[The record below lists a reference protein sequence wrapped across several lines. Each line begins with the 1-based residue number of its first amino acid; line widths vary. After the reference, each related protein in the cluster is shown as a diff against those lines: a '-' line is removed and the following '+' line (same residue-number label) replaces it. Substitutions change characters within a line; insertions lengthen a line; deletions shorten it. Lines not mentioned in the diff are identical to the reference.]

1 MSTKIACDECDKKFE
16 TPTELQQHLELDHQM
31 DADEALQ
38 RHPELMESATGTV
51 ADEQPEVTFSED
63 EVSAGE
69 NSSENTEPDL
79 PDEETTDEVG
89 VTYDEEPV
97 DVSETDRKNK
107 PNDSGEEVPSG
118 EPVENGGVS
127 VSQESVDVSPST
139 TGSDPSRT
147 REAPEPNVSSDGPTG
162 DSESVRAVDQDG
174 HLDQFDADRNYRWF
188 LFGVGG
194 CGGNLIDSVIL
205 RSETIRNG
213 AMDLDDAWP
222 EAVRGIATVNTNS
235 ADELD
240 GTYYAQTY
248 RSKDARDIAREYKIG
263 PDGIEGAG
271 AVEKIGSQAAQWT
284 FEQAEDDFAGVQWGG
299 AADHSR
305 ISSAQAVIFLHSA
318 VKGTG
323 TGATPVIA
331 QELDAAVG
339 DNNIG
344 EQFDMLNTGLTKFSV
359 SVLPDSSADKL
370 EISNGIVGFARL
382 AKQVDAII
390 PFDNKNLDETPDSL
404 RVNIEGTDNYQ
415 VHKYRERNEILV
427 SFLETFAFSGVR
439 KGGDEESV
447 MGGDGFDLEDA
458 YNPARVLYAGGG
470 NDMAVVMAPAYGEI
484 RTGSGE
490 FTQQALESLVTNT
503 LTEGKLVDFDHETGW
518 GGAFLFE
525 TPQSQHK
532 QVEQVVNRHFDGI
545 VERPEHLNT
554 GEDAVE
560 GDQMFPTRT
569 QYLFRS
575 DIDSVRLWAL
585 IYNPEMSRLTQWRN
599 WGERHR
605 GGPQQ
610 YQQRLDEKWDEIES
624 VFTLLGRKNLEQ

>member
-1 MSTKIACDECDKKFE
+1 MSTKIACDECEKEFE
-16 TPTELQQHLELDHQM
+16 TPTELHQHLELDHQM
-31 DADEALQ
+31 DSDEALQ

-51 ADEQPEVTFSED
+51 ADEQPEVTFPED

-69 NSSENTEPDL
+69 NSSENTGPEVPDG
-79 PDEETTDEVG
+79 ETTDEVG

-97 DVSETDRKNK
+97 DVVGT
-107 PNDSGEEVPSG
+107 PNDDGTSDSGEETSTEG
-118 EPVENGGVS
+118 STEDGGVS
-127 VSQESVDVSPST
+127 VSQESVDMSPSAS
-139 TGSDPSRT
+139 GGNRSRSG
-147 REAPEPNVSSDGPTG
+147 EGPEPNVSGGEPTEE
-162 DSESVRAVDQDG
+162 SESVRAVDQDG

-205 RSETIRNG
+205 RSETLRNG
-213 AMDLDDAWP
+213 GMELDDAWP
-222 EAVRGIATVNTNS
+222 KAVRGVATTNTNS
-235 ADELD
+235 ADELN
-240 GTYYAQTY
+240 GTYYAQEY
-248 RSKDARDIAREYKIG
+248 RTKDARDVAREYKIG

-271 AVEKIGSQAAQWT
+271 AVEQIGSQAAQWT
-284 FEQAEDDFAGVQWGG
+284 FDQAEDDFAGLQWGG

-305 ISSAQAVIFLHSA
+305 INGAQAVIFLHSA

-331 QELDAAVG
+331 QELDAAV
-339 DNNIG
+339 DNN
-344 EQFDMLNTGLTKFSV
+344 ETPYDLLNTGLTSFSV
-359 SVLPDSSADKL
+359 SVLPDSTADEL
-370 EISNGIVGFARL
+370 ETSNGIVGFARL
-382 AKQVDAII
+382 AKEVDAII
-390 PFDNKNLDETPDSL
+390 PFDNENLDETPDSL
-404 RVNIEGTDNYQ
+404 RANIEGTDNYQ

-427 SFLETFAFSGVR
+427 SFLETFAFSGVQ
-439 KGGDEESV
+439 KGGDEGSV

-458 YNPARVLYAGGG
+458 YNPARVLNTDDG
-470 NDMAVVMAPAYGEI
+470 NSMAVVMAPAYGEI

-532 QVEQVVNRHFDGI
+532 QVEKVVNRHFDDI

-560 GDQMFPTRT
+560 GDQMFPTRA

-585 IYNPEMSRLTQWRN
+585 IYNPEMSRLTRWRN

-624 VFTLLGRKNLEQ
+624 VFSLLGRKNLEQ

>member
-1 MSTKIACDECDKKFE
+1 MSTKITCDECGKEFE
-16 TPTELQQHLELDHQM
+16 TPTDLHQHLELNHQM
-31 DADEALQ
+31 GADEALQ
-38 RHPELMESATGTV
+38 RHPVLMESATGTV
-51 ADEQPEVTFSED
+51 ADEQPEVTFPEND
-63 EVSAGE
+63 MSAGE
-69 NSSENTEPDL
+69 STGPEV
-79 PDEETTDEVG
+79 PDEETTDEVSA
-89 VTYDEEPV
+89 TFSEEPV
-97 DVSETDRKNK
+97 DVSGTNRDGKT
-107 PNDSGEEVPSG
+107 NDAGEEPASEG
-118 EPVENGGVS
+118 PAETEGVS
-127 VSQESVDVSPST
+127 VSQESVDMSPST
-139 TGSDPSRT
+139 SGSDPSRT
-147 REAPEPNVSSDGPTG
+147 REAPDPNVSSGETTE

-205 RSETIRNG
+205 RSETLRNG
-213 AMDLDDAWP
+213 AMELDDAWP

-284 FEQAEDDFAGVQWGG
+284 FEQAEDDFAGLQWGG

-331 QELDAAVG
+331 RELDAAVG
-339 DNNIG
+339 DNNIDL
-344 EQFDMLNTGLTKFSV
+344 DMLNTGLTKFSV
-359 SVLPDSSADKL
+359 SVLPDSTADEL
-370 EISNGIVGFARL
+370 ETSNGIVGFARL

-390 PFDNKNLDETPDSL
+390 PFDNESLDETPDSL
-404 RVNIEGTDNYQ
+404 RANIEGTSNYQ

-439 KGGDEESV
+439 KGGDEDSV

-458 YNPARVLYAGGG
+458 YNPARVLNTDDG

-532 QVEQVVNRHFDGI
+532 QVEEVVNRHFDDI

-560 GDQMFPTRT
+560 GDQMFPTRA

-585 IYNPEMSRLTQWRN
+585 IYNPEMSRLTRWRN

-624 VFTLLGRKNLEQ
+624 VFSLLGRKNLER

>member
-1 MSTKIACDECDKKFE
+1 MSTKITCDECGKEFE
-16 TPTELQQHLELDHQM
+16 TPTDLHQHLELDHQM
-31 DADEALQ
+31 ESDEALQ
-38 RHPELMESATGTV
+38 RHPELMDSATGTI
-51 ADEQPEVTFSED
+51 ADDQPEVTFPGED
-63 EVSAGE
+63 VSAAE
-69 NSSENTEPDL
+69 NSGVDAEPEEPDEATS
-79 PDEETTDEVG
+79 DEGG

-97 DVSETDRKNK
+97 DTSGIDPNK
-107 PNDSGEEVPSG
+107 GTNDTGDEAPG
-118 EPVENGGVS
+118 KAPADGGVS
-127 VSQESVDVSPST
+127 VSRESVDASPDASERDLSGT
-139 TGSDPSRT
+139 SG
-147 REAPEPNVSSDGPTG
+147 AAEPNTSGGESSGAT
-162 DSESVRAVDQDG
+162 ESVRAVDQDG
-174 HLDQFDADRNYRWF
+174 HIDQFDADQNYRWF

-205 RSETIRNG
+205 RSETLRDG
-213 AMDLDDAWP
+213 SMELDDAWP
-222 EAVRGIATVNTNS
+222 EAVRGVATVNTNS

-240 GTYYAQTY
+240 GTYYAQEY

-271 AVEKIGSQAAQWT
+271 AVEVIGSQAAQWT
-284 FEQAEDDFAGVQWGG
+284 FQQTENDFAGLQWGG

-305 ISSAQAVIFLHSA
+305 INTAQAVIFLHSA

-339 DNNIG
+339 DNSI
-344 EQFDMLNTGLTKFSV
+344 DDLPMLNPGLTSFSV
-359 SVLPDSSADKL
+359 SVLPDSTADDL
-370 EISNGIVGFARL
+370 ETSNGIVGFARL

-390 PFDNKNLDETPDSL
+390 PFDNENLDGIPDSL
-404 RVNIEGTDNYQ
+404 RANIEGTNNYQ
-415 VHKYRERNEILV
+415 VDKYRERNESLI

-439 KGGDEESV
+439 KGGDEDSV

-458 YNPARVLYAGGG
+458 YNPARVLKTGEG
-470 NDMAVVMAPAYGEI
+470 NNLAVVMAPAYGKI

-490 FTQQALESLVTNT
+490 FTEQSLESLVTNT

-532 QVEQVVNRHFDGI
+532 QVETVVNRHFDDI

-554 GEDAVE
+554 GEDAME

-585 IYNPEMSRLTQWRN
+585 VYNPEMSRLEQWRN
-599 WGERHR
+599 WAESHR

-610 YQQRLDEKWDEIES
+610 YQQRLDKKWDEIES
-624 VFTLLGRKNLEQ
+624 VFSLLGRKNLEQ